1 VEIARRIQAREPLVT
16 SGARVSVEVR
26 STLAVELRP

>member
-1 VEIARRIQAREPLVT
+1 VREPLVT
-16 SGARVSVEVR
+16 AGTRVSVEVR